1 MPCEAFQ
8 GATGHTCRPRE
19 VLFSLAFAAG
29 SIRGAG
35 ASHSCSS
42 ALLRQFLRFFSI
54 RRNLVLAVRWML
66 RDGRFDAC
74 SLLGI
79 AVMKDART
87 QIKVVTW
94 SHLWVGQSGDVVPP
108 VGGTTQMGLAKL

>member
-1 MPCEAFQ
+1 MPREAFQ
-8 GATGHTCRPRE
+8 GATGHKRRPRE
-19 VLFSLAFAAG
+19 VLFSLVLAAA

-42 ALLRQFLRFFSI
+42 ALVQQFLRFFGI

-79 AVMKDART
+79 AVMVDA
-87 QIKVVTW
+87 
-94 SHLWVGQSGDVVPP
+94 D
-108 VGGTTQMGLAKL
+108 